1 MGEHMELGLQQYE
14 NTVLDITCL
23 DVAGSFALSSFFSS
37 AQLEIREKII
47 LKLTNV
53 H

>member
-1 MGEHMELGLQQYE
+1 MELGLKQYE
-14 NTVLDITCL
+14 NTVLDITCV
-23 DVAGSFALSSFFSS
+23 DVAGSFALSSFFS
-37 AQLEIREKII
+37 AQLEIKEKII